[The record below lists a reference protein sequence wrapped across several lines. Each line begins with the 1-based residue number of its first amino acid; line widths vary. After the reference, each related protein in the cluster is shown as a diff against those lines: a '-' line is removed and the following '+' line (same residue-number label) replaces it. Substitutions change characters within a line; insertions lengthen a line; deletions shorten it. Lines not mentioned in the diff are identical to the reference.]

1 MSNGKRRNQP
11 NPSFIAKGKDAAK
24 RQQEQ
29 HVIIPLPIE
38 DVRQAHFQPKYKI
51 FHVLSNFEA
60 CKETKSL
67 G

>member
-1 MSNGKRRNQP
+1 MSNGERRHQP
-11 NPSFIAKGKDAAK
+11 NPSFISKGKDAAQ

-38 DVRQAHFQPKYKI
+38 DVQQAHFQPKCKI
-51 FHVLSNFEA
+51 FQVLSNFES